1 MIISKRCV
9 HGILA
14 AVYIAS
20 QPPRMADHPGEY
32 IQIGVIADRL
42 KISFHFLTKVLQ
54 QLTHRGILISY
65 RGPHGGVMLARPS
78 SEVSL
83 YELIDA
89 IDGDQ
94 IFNTCMLGLHGC
106 GHETPCPLH
115 DAWSATRTKLKQLAI
130 STTLAELASNTDFLK
145 RQLASG
151 FMVNPVEIIA
161 AGADIAAG
169 ASAAGANVAEPGPL
183 NGETKH

>member
-20 QPPRMADHPGEY
+20 QPPGEY
-32 IQIGVIADRL
+32 IQIAVIADKL

-54 QLTHRGILISY
+54 QLTQRGILLSY
-65 RGPHGGVMLARPS
+65 RGPHGGVMLAKPS
-78 SEVSL
+78 SDVTL
-83 YELIDA
+83 YELIDS

-94 IFNTCMLGLHGC
+94 IFNTCMLGLNGC

-115 DAWSATRTKLKQLAI
+115 DAWSETRTKLKQLALK
-130 STTLAELASNTDFLK
+130 TTLAELASNTDFLK
-145 RQLASG
+145 RQIASS
-151 FMVNPVEIIA
+151 FMINPVEIESVA
-161 AGADIAAG
+161 AVVPSEAATF
-169 ASAAGANVAEPGPL
+169 S
-183 NGETKH
+183 KS

>member
-20 QPPRMADHPGEY
+20 QPPGEY
-32 IQIGVIADRL
+32 IQIGVIADKL

-54 QLTHRGILISY
+54 QLTHRGILLSY
-65 RGPHGGVMLARPS
+65 RGPHGGVMLARPA

-83 YELIDA
+83 YELIDS

-115 DAWSATRTKLKQLAI
+115 DAWSATRSKLKQLAI

-145 RQLASG
+145 RQIASSFMINPMEISGVSTDGPPSANLAQSVSSTG
-151 FMVNPVEIIA
+151 EI
-161 AGADIAAG
+161 
-169 ASAAGANVAEPGPL
+169 NL
-183 NGETKH
+183 

>member
-20 QPPRMADHPGEY
+20 QPPGEY
-32 IQIGVIADRL
+32 IQIGVIADKL

-54 QLTHRGILISY
+54 QLTQRGILLSY
-65 RGPHGGVMLARPS
+65 RGPHGGVMLAKPS
-78 SEVSL
+78 AEVTL

-94 IFNTCMLGLHGC
+94 IFNTCMLGLNGC

-115 DAWSATRTKLKQLAI
+115 DAWSETRTKLKHLALK
-130 STTLAELASNTDFLK
+130 TTLQELASNTDFLK
-145 RQLASG
+145 RQIASS
-151 FMVNPVEIIA
+151 FMIGPAEIVA
-161 AGADIAAG
+161 VDVVVPTDDITFSKA
-169 ASAAGANVAEPGPL
+169 
-183 NGETKH
+183 